1 MDKIKNSDTQVL
13 QDPEYS
19 QLNDFLDDNSH
30 KLKQLSRGDIVE
42 GEVVDVNVNN
52 GVVIVDVG
60 YKSEGIIAGRELK
73 SDTLDWTKLQVGDKV
88 LVYVVKP
95 EDEKGQ
101 LILSI
106 RRTQQAS
113 AWLALENAKKNN
125 EVVEAVVV
133 ESNNGGLIVEIGKG
147 IRGFI
152 PTSQL
157 DATRVYAN
165 GVRQVGRD
173 ISSKVQKRLNSLIG
187 EKIKTRIIELD
198 REKNRII
205 LSEKMVTQARDIEKR
220 TETLKKVKEGDVL
233 EGTISGI
240 TPFGVF
246 VNAQGL
252 EGLVHLSEISW
263 DKVEDIKDDKNYVY
277 DFHVPVS
284 HTFIGNGFV
293 NHNTYLN
300 VLAHYIKCV
309 LYPNNHL
316 CLAMPTKEQSAKVVK
331 EKVEEYWR
339 DYPMLKNELIISKCK
354 FEKDYV
360 KLVFKNGSTLDTLT
374 VGESSRGLRANG
386 ISLEEITDER
396 MDRKTINEV
405 LLPILAQPRRIPIYG
420 TDYTNEYS
428 KTQAYVTTASNKQSY
443 CYEKFANLYDEMV
456 QGKPTLVLGTS
467 YEMGTRF
474 GTLDAEDVAEK
485 ADDPTYSPMSF
496 DRINPVA
503 FARNS
508 RVKTEQY
515 R

>member
-1 MDKIKNSDTQVL
+1 MGKFKNSDTQIL

-19 QLNDFLDDNSH
+19 RLKDFLDDNSN

-42 GEVVDVNVNN
+42 GEVVDVNINN

-73 SDTLDWTKLQVGDKV
+73 SETLDWTKLQVGDKV

-113 AWLALENAKKNN
+113 AWLSLENAKKNN

-220 TETLKKVKEGDVL
+220 TETLKKVKEGDIL

-263 DKVEDIKDDKNYVY
+263 DKVEDI
-277 DFHVPVS
+277 
-284 HTFIGNGFV
+284 G
-293 NHNTYLN
+293 
-300 VLAHYIKCV
+300 V
-309 LYPNNHL
+309 LYSVGNNVRVMVIGL
-316 CLAMPTKEQSAKVVK
+316 SDGGKRVAYSIKRLQEDPWSKAISKYKIGDIVDGVVQKVVPYGAFVRIG
-331 EKVEEYWR
+331 EG
-339 DYPMLKNELIISKCK
+339 LNGLIHISELS
-354 FEKDYV
+354 E
-360 KLVFKNGSTLDTLT
+360 KLVKDPGDIVKVGQKVKVKILSISSTERHLGLSLKETSGV
-374 VGESSRGLRANG
+374 VGKKKMDEKELAEAVNAAIES
-386 ISLEEITDER
+386 
-396 MDRKTINEV
+396 EV
-405 LLPILAQPRRIPIYG
+405 
-420 TDYTNEYS
+420 
-428 KTQAYVTTASNKQSY
+428 K
-443 CYEKFANLYDEMV
+443 
-456 QGKPTLVLGTS
+456 
-467 YEMGTRF
+467 
-474 GTLDAEDVAEK
+474 
-485 ADDPTYSPMSF
+485 
-496 DRINPVA
+496 
-503 FARNS
+503 
-508 RVKTEQY
+508 
-515 R
+515 

>member
-1 MDKIKNSDTQVL
+1 MGKFKNSDTQIL

-19 QLNDFLDDNSH
+19 RLKDFLDDNSN

-42 GEVVDVNVNN
+42 GEVVDVNINN

-73 SDTLDWTKLQVGDKV
+73 SETLDWTKLQVGDKV

-113 AWLALENAKKNN
+113 AWLSLENAKKNN

-220 TETLKKVKEGDVL
+220 TETLKKVKEGDIL

-263 DKVEDIKDDKNYVY
+263 DKVEDIGALYSVGDKVK
-277 DFHVPVS
+277 VMV
-284 HTFIGNGFV
+284 IGLSDGGKRV
-293 NHNTYLN
+293 AYS
-300 VLAHYIKCV
+300 IKRLQEDPWSKAISKYKIGDIV
-309 LYPNNHL
+309 DGVV
-316 CLAMPTKEQSAKVVK
+316 QKVVPYGAFVRIG
-331 EKVEEYWR
+331 EG
-339 DYPMLKNELIISKCK
+339 LNGLIHISELS
-354 FEKDYV
+354 D
-360 KLVFKNGSTLDTLT
+360 KLVKDPGDIVKVGQKVKVKILSISSTERHLGLSLKETSEV
-374 VGESSRGLRANG
+374 VGKKKMDEKELAEAVNAAIES
-386 ISLEEITDER
+386 
-396 MDRKTINEV
+396 EV
-405 LLPILAQPRRIPIYG
+405 
-420 TDYTNEYS
+420 
-428 KTQAYVTTASNKQSY
+428 K
-443 CYEKFANLYDEMV
+443 
-456 QGKPTLVLGTS
+456 
-467 YEMGTRF
+467 
-474 GTLDAEDVAEK
+474 
-485 ADDPTYSPMSF
+485 
-496 DRINPVA
+496 
-503 FARNS
+503 
-508 RVKTEQY
+508 
-515 R
+515 